1 MACAQM
7 FHKHVG
13 DVLSLKTAGLI
24 ESLGY
29 MVIGGRTIKFELE
42 KKKSLFEVRN
52 KLELENFKYVQIWIG
67 CKLRCFCF
75 HQWLNK
81 IL

>member
-24 ESLGY
+24 ESLGS

-42 KKKSLFEVRN
+42 KKINHCL
-52 KLELENFKYVQIWIG
+52 KLEIN
-67 CKLRCFCF
+67 
-75 HQWLNK
+75 
-81 IL
+81 

>member
-1 MACAQM
+1 MVCAQM

-24 ESLGY
+24 ESLGS

-42 KKKSLFEVRN
+42 KKNHFL
-52 KLELENFKYVQIWIG
+52 KLEIN
-67 CKLRCFCF
+67 
-75 HQWLNK
+75 
-81 IL
+81 